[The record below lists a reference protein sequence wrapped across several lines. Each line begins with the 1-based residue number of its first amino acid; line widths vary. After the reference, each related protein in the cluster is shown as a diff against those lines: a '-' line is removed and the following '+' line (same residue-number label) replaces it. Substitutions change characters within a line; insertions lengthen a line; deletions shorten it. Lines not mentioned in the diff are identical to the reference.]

1 MVFLADLPIFH
12 CAGPTRVCVE
22 GHGLTE
28 AFGVA
33 DVAESSRQVTPDDS
47 SQTRSPGWCPSACGI
62 FLQDG
67 WVSVCVFRG
76 WGGGGYWTKLLS
88 MPVLPRALAENIES
102 RESGNPAS
110 ITFLSPITFMI
121 FS

>member
-22 GHGLTE
+22 GHGSTE

-76 WGGGGYWTKLLS
+76 GGGGGVAVTGQSSSVCLS
-88 MPVLPRALAENIES
+88 FPGLWQR
-102 RESGNPAS
+102 
-110 ITFLSPITFMI
+110 TLSPESQEIQQASPFCLQ
-121 FS
+121 SRL

>member
-22 GHGLTE
+22 GHGSTE

-76 WGGGGYWTKLLS
+76 GVGGGRRLLDKAPQYACPS
-88 MPVLPRALAENIES
+88 QGS
-102 RESGNPAS
+102 GREH
-110 ITFLSPITFMI
+110 
-121 FS
+121 